1 MDDKKPKLE
10 SAPTPSPMVKIK
22 FCANVTN
29 TKGLDVVLIQV
40 KKEKDGNVIH
50 EWMVDIKED

>member
-10 SAPTPSPMVKIK
+10 STPASIPMVKIK

-29 TKGLDVVLIQV
+29 TKGFDVVLIQV
-40 KKEKDGNVIH
+40 KKENDDKVIH
-50 EWMVDIKED
+50 EWIADVKED